1 MKAFILAAGKGTRL
15 MPLTAETPKA
25 LIYLKDGLTPL
36 DFQIDQLIRSGIA
49 TQEIFVIVGYR
60 FEKFEKYKESG
71 INIVINEK
79 YDSYN
84 NIYSFLLV
92 SNFIK
97 SEEFLVLNVD
107 TIFDFSLLAALLKTR
122 SSAMVVDN
130 FKIVGEEETKV
141 KINKGR
147 IVEISKSISPEEAN
161 GEYIGISK
169 FSPDVA
175 DVIFD
180 KIREMLKNGEG
191 DKWYEDAL
199 NRVLNRVEILPV
211 YTDGKKW
218 IEIDTIDDLKKA
230 REMINDLQG
239 D

>member
-25 LIYLKDGLTPL
+25 LINLKDGLTPL
-36 DFQIDQLIRSGIA
+36 DFQLHQLTKSGIA
-49 TQEIFVIVGYR
+49 PSEIFVIVGYR
-60 FEKFEKYKESG
+60 FEKFEKYRERG
-71 INIVINEK
+71 INVVTNAK

-84 NIYSFLLV
+84 NIYSFLLI

-107 TIFDFSLLAALLKTR
+107 TIFDPSLLAILLKTR

-147 IVEISKSISPEEAN
+147 IVEISKSIPPEEAD

-169 FSPDVA
+169 FGPDVA
-175 DVIFD
+175 KIIFD

-199 NRVLNRVEILPV
+199 NRVLNRVEIIPI
-211 YTDGKKW
+211 YTEGKKW
-218 IEIDTIDDLKKA
+218 IEIDTLEDLKLA
-230 REMINDLQG
+230 RELIYDLQS